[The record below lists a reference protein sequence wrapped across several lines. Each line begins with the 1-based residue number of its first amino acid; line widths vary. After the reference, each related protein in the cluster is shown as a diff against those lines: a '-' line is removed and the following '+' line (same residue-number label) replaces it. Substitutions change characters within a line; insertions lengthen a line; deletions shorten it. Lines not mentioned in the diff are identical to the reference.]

1 MIELGLSRISQ
12 LVKYTPLTWK
22 AIHIAGTNGKGSVA
36 SYLSALLKKGGIRTG
51 RFTSPHLIDRWD
63 CIVIDEK
70 TVAKSVFNIVEGEV
84 KARNEEYK
92 IGASEFELLTATA
105 FGIFNRHRIDIGVVE
120 VGLGGR
126 LDATNVLTT
135 DDVILSIIT
144 KIGIDHQ
151 AFLGNS
157 LREIATEKGGIIKKG
172 VPFLV
177 DSTNSPEVLAAL
189 EACAAKVSGANVQM
203 RLSPKPG
210 GLPSKSK
217 SALEA
222 IIAQLDLEPHQIVN
236 LRLAI
241 DALNVVQEQ
250 YPLKMPL
257 ESLFQ
262 EIPKIKWPG
271 RLQTVNLNGWNEL
284 REEILLDGAHNV
296 QSAEV
301 LGKYVQRKM
310 REPGGHVTWVVAMS
324 KGKAIDELL
333 RCWVEPKDHVVA
345 TQFGAVDGMPWVRST
360 PAEEIADA
368 ALKLDCQAAIEKNV
382 GEALKLAAKVGR
394 GGPLVVAGSLY
405 LVSDVLRSFRDW
417 SDGHSAA
424 SAQSGGYEAARHVDR
439 PTLT

>member
-12 LVKYTPLTWK
+12 LVKHTPLTWK

-36 SYLSALLKKGGIRTG
+36 SYLSALLKRGGIRTG

-70 TVAKSVFNIVEGEV
+70 TVAKSLFNLMEGEV

-105 FGIFNRHRIDIGVVE
+105 FEIFNRQRIDIGMVE

-126 LDATNVLTT
+126 LDATNVLTAE
-135 DDVILSIIT
+135 DVILSIIT

-151 AFLGNS
+151 ALLGNS
-157 LREIATEKGGIIKKG
+157 LSEIAKEKGGIIKKC

-177 DSTNSPEVLAAL
+177 DSTNAPEVLTAL
-189 EACAAKVSGANVQM
+189 EACAAKVSGADIQM
-203 RLSPKPG
+203 QLSPSSRS
-210 GLPSKSK
+210 LPPKTE

-222 IIAQLDLEPHQIVN
+222 IIAELNLEPHQIVN
-236 LRLAI
+236 LRLAV
-241 DALNVVQEQ
+241 DALNAVQEQ
-250 YPLKMPL
+250 YPLNMPL

-262 EIPKIKWPG
+262 EIPNIKWPG
-271 RLQTVNLNGWNEL
+271 RLQTVNFNGWNGL
-284 REEILLDGAHNV
+284 RKEILLDGAHNV

-310 REPGGHVTWVVAMS
+310 REPRGHVTWVVAMS
-324 KGKAIDELL
+324 KGKAIHELL
-333 RCWVEPKDHVVA
+333 RCWVEPEDHVVA
-345 TQFGAVDGMPWVRST
+345 TQFGAVDGMPWISST

-368 ALKLDCQAAIEKNV
+368 ALKLDCRPAIEKNI
-382 GEALKLAAKVGR
+382 GEALKLAAKDAR
-394 GGPLVVAGSLY
+394 EGPLVVAGSLY
-405 LVSDVLRSFRDW
+405 LVSDVLRSLRDW
-417 SDGHSAA
+417 SDGHSATSSRHA
-424 SAQSGGYEAARHVDR
+424 GYETARHIDLST
-439 PTLT
+439 PT